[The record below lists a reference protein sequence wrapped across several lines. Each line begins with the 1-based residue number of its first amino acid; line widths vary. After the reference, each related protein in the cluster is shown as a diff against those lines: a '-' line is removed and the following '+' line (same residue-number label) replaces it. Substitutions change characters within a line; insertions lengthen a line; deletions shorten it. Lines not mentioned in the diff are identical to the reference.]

1 MYKPAAAQ
9 LLFLQGVKNENFA
22 QSQIRIQKKSL
33 FEFQFYDH
41 SAMYGDLSARLRIL
55 YVKRSDFLGYN
66 LMLMLSLAR
75 LLLGRAFHPLANVAF
90 SVLISRPES
99 QLRRSKAA
107 RNFRISPLISPFN

>member
-41 SAMYGDLSARLRIL
+41 SAI
-55 YVKRSDFLGYN
+55 YV
-66 LMLMLSLAR
+66 
-75 LLLGRAFHPLANVAF
+75 
-90 SVLISRPES
+90 
-99 QLRRSKAA
+99 RRSLCAIKNSLCEAV
-107 RNFRISPLISPFN
+107 RFSGV